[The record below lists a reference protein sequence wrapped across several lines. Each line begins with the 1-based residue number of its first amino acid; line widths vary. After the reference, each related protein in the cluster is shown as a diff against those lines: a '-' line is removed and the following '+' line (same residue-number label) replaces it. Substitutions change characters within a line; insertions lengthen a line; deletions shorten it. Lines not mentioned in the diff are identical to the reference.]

1 MEDRPRARGT
11 YWNPPNRFEPLA
23 VDWDEGEAPSAE
35 TVYLVDSSRSALA
48 ENDSPDIPFRFS
60 VNPYRGCE
68 HGCIYCYA
76 RPTHEYLGFSAGLD
90 FETKILVKRQLPEL
104 LRREL
109 GSPRWRPQP
118 VALSGVT
125 DPYQPVEKKLG
136 ITRRVLAV
144 LADFRNP
151 VVIATKNFLVT
162 RDIDLLQELAQYEAV
177 HVRISITSLDPAL
190 QRIMEPR
197 TASPARRLEAIR
209 RLSEAQ
215 IPVGVLV
222 APVIPGLT
230 DHEIPAILRE
240 ARSHG
245 ALAARCQLVRLPLA
259 VANLFTRWL
268 QEHFPDRAARVLA
281 RIRETHG
288 GRLNDPRFHVRMR
301 GVGSYARQVEQLFEV
316 ARRRNALA
324 VDLPPLSSAAFR
336 RPAQQ
341 TLPFQD

>member
-1 MEDRPRARGT
+1 MEDRRRARGT
-11 YWNPPNRFEPLA
+11 YWNPPNRFEPLS
-23 VDWDEGEAPSAE
+23 VEWEEGEAPSAE
-35 TVYLVDSSRSALA
+35 TVYLVDGSRSALA

-90 FETKILVKRQLPEL
+90 FETKILVKRQLPRL

-125 DPYQPVEKKLG
+125 DPYQPVERKLR
-136 ITRRVLAV
+136 ITRAV
-144 LADFRNP
+144 LEVLTEFRNP

-162 RDIDLLQELAQYEAV
+162 RDIDLLEELARHAAV
-177 HVRISITSLDPAL
+177 HVRVSITTLDPGL
-190 QRIMEPR
+190 QRILEPR
-197 TASPARRLEAIR
+197 TASPERRLEAIR
-209 RLSEAQ
+209 RLSEAG

-240 ARSHG
+240 ARQHG
-245 ALAARCQLVRLPLA
+245 AQAARCQLVRLPLA
-259 VANLFTRWL
+259 VAGLFSEWL
-268 QEHFPDRAARVLA
+268 REHFPERAGRVLA

-301 GVGSYARQVEQLFEV
+301 GVGSYARQLEQLFEV
-316 ARRRNALA
+316 SRRRNGLEAE
-324 VDLPPLSSAAFR
+324 LPPLSSDAFR
-336 RPAQQ
+336 RPRQPA
-341 TLPFQD
+341 LPFED